1 MRLALRT
8 PCSKERLYQ
17 VNIDDIR
24 RIGVVGAG
32 LMGHGIAQEFA
43 LAGYDVR
50 LHDLSEDKLQQATKS
65 IHSNLHMLTE
75 IGLVSH
81 EQAEPILKRIH
92 SSTILPDVVAEADI
106 VIEAIFEDL
115 ALKQK
120 MFQALDQL
128 CPSRTILA
136 SNTST
141 LLPSQLAAA
150 TQRPDKVLVAH
161 YFNPPYLLPLV
172 EVVRGEE
179 TSDATITIVSELLTR
194 VGKRPAIVQKEAP
207 GFIGNR
213 LQTALLREALSIVQ
227 QGIARPQD
235 VDIVIKNGFGRRLAA
250 VGVFESYE
258 MAGWDLILAVM
269 ANLLTE
275 IESSSEIS
283 PLLSQK
289 IERGELGIKTGKGFY
304 DWTPES
310 AEVLQQ
316 RVAHALIKI
325 AQWS

>member
-1 MRLALRT
+1 
-8 PCSKERLYQ
+8 

>member
-1 MRLALRT
+1 
-8 PCSKERLYQ
+8 
-17 VNIDDIR
+17 VNVDDIS

-50 LHDLSEDKLQQATKS
+50 LHDLSEEKLQQATAS
-65 IHSNLHMLTE
+65 IHANLHMLTE
-75 IGLVSH
+75 FGLVTH
-81 EQAEPILKRIH
+81 EQAEPVFHRIH
-92 SSTILPDVVAEADI
+92 GSTILPDVVADTDI

-115 ALKQK
+115 VLKRET
-120 MFQALDQL
+120 FHALDQA
-128 CPSRTILA
+128 CPARTILA

-172 EVVRGEE
+172 EVVRGPE
-179 TSDATITIVSELLTR
+179 TSDATVTIVSELLTR
-194 VGKRPAIVQKEAP
+194 VGKRPALVQKEAP

-227 QGIARPQD
+227 QGIARPED

-250 VGVFESYE
+250 AGVFEIYE
-258 MAGWDLILAVM
+258 LAGWDLILAVM
-269 ANLLTE
+269 ANLLSE
-275 IESSSEIS
+275 IASSSAIS

-289 IERGELGIKTGKGFY
+289 VERGELGIKTGKGFY
-304 DWTPES
+304 AWTPES
-310 AEVLQQ
+310 AEALKQ
-316 RVAHALIKI
+316 RVAHALLKI

>member
-1 MRLALRT
+1 M
-8 PCSKERLYQ
+8 
-17 VNIDDIR
+17 NIDDIR